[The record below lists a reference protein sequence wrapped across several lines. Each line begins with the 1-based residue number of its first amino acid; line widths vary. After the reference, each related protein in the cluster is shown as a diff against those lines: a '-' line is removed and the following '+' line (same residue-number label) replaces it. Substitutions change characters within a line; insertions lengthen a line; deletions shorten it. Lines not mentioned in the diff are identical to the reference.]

1 MAAQPSTAVPGR
13 LRMGKRSSATAP
25 AQMLTDQGASHD
37 DPAHATGTL
46 SHRNLTYHI
55 EAVACTAHH
64 WLVSAP
70 DMEHGSRLHTGVCR
84 KCNAR
89 RTFDAYAEGPAKWGD
104 STYTEQH
111 RINAGEAVK
120 RNAKAKTHTSGAST
134 AQPAMAGERPADL
147 DEGSRPRSPLVQV
160 ALEATPRHGAGTAA
174 RKGKFYQSLKA
185 VSP

>member
-1 MAAQPSTAVPGR
+1 MTACP
-13 LRMGKRSSATAP
+13 P
-25 AQMLTDQGASHD
+25 HW
-37 DPAHATGTL
+37 
-46 SHRNLTYHI
+46 
-55 EAVACTAHH
+55 

-70 DMEHGSRLHTGVCR
+70 DMEHGSRLHTGICR
-84 KCNAR
+84 KCNAT
-89 RTFDAYAEGPAKWGD
+89 RTFDAYAEAGAKWGD

-160 ALEATPRHGAGTAA
+160 ALETAPRHGAGTAA

-185 VSP
+185 VSS